1 MKKYQDGSPMRST
14 MKPST
19 KTGPGYKPAQGAP
32 KVTITP
38 KAKKGGSV
46 KKYEDG
52 GMTGFEKRQ
61 AKKVGRAETRAA
73 VANIEG
79 EGTVAQKRD
88 NRAERVS
95 TMAGTARTKTPKSVS
110 TSTSTS
116 TSTVNNNESPRT
128 TKSPQDSMKTTG
140 KTTKPVTPNK
150 PMGPVSK
157 TPDYPKMQKSGGKK
171 PMMKTGGMVNSNTKV
186 TASKAA
192 KGKVGGI
199 SKAPKTAI
207 PKAKYGMS
215 MRKK

>member
-1 MKKYQDGSPMRST
+1 MKKYQDGSPMRPT

-46 KKYEDG
+46 KKYQNG
-52 GMTGFEKRQ
+52 GMTE
-61 AKKVGRAETRAA
+61 
-73 VANIEG
+73 
-79 EGTVAQKRD
+79 
-88 NRAERVS
+88 
-95 TMAGTARTKTPKSVS
+95 
-110 TSTSTS
+110 
-116 TSTVNNNESPRT
+116 
-128 TKSPQDSMKTTG
+128 SPQDSIKSTG
-140 KTTKPVTPNK
+140 KTTKPFTPNK
-150 PMGPVSK
+150 PMGTVG
-157 TPDYPKMQKSGGKK
+157 DAQK
-171 PMMKTGGMVNSNTKV
+171 PMMKTGGMVNSNAKV